1 MCVYNDDILLTGPTE
16 KEHLETLEEVLQRLE
31 TVGVRLKQSKY
42 AFMRSEVEFLG
53 HKVTKHGVQP
63 TEEKVRAVNN
73 APTPT
78 NVTFL
83 FGKLLFSFLPNL
95 SSTLAPLYLLLQKSS
110 SWFWGPEQQQAFESA
125 KSQLT
130 SDTLLVY
137 YCSDKPLL
145 LSCDASSYGLGAVL
159 SHKMEDGSEKPIAFA
174 LRTLSSAEK
183 RYAQIE
189 KEGLAIVFG
198 VTKF

>member
-1 MCVYNDDILLTGPTE
+1 MVHVCVYNDDILLTGPTE

-63 TEEKVRAVNN
+63 TEEKVVNN

-95 SSTLAPLYLLLQKSS
+95 SSTLAPL
-110 SWFWGPEQQQAFESA
+110 EQGVFPGR
-125 KSQLT
+125 
-130 SDTLLVY
+130 LLVHH
-137 YCSDKPLL
+137 PLESML
-145 LSCDASSYGLGAVL
+145 FLC
-159 SHKMEDGSEKPIAFA
+159 
-174 LRTLSSAEK
+174 
-183 RYAQIE
+183 
-189 KEGLAIVFG
+189 
-198 VTKF
+198 